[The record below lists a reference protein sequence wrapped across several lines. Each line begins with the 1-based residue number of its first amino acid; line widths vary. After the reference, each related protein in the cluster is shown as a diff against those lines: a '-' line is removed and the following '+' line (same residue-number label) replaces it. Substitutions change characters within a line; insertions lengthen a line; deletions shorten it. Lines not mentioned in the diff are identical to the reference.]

1 MDKKSKFPQCVWG
14 KVSQSYFQ
22 NLDSHIHYSSLD
34 YPGFC
39 NMKFRIIKNP
49 ELILSLAVIAYLA
62 VDKIGLN
69 PELFQSTDTAY
80 CISAVNQLLE
90 WQSVTSN
97 VCPYCQNWGEF
108 LIRKHLWSKASGQ
121 QQREAASLQREE
133 ASHAVVKHQFLP
145 TLSSWGRVLAA
156 VLKSTAELFNHCL
169 PSCPSHPITPPGG
182 AGKQGRTF

>member
-145 TLSSWGRVLAA
+145 TLILGKSISSGTQEYCWA
-156 VLKSTAELFNHCL
+156 VYPL
-169 PSCPSHPITPPGG
+169 PAILPITPYYPSRRGRE
-182 AGKQGRTF
+182 AG